1 MTVSINLQHSLS
13 DLALDSQRFTSKDD
27 IKPWLQNYLLHKKG
41 IHVVIARSD
50 ANKIV
55 FRCKSD
61 KSKETAEKL
70 SIGSRRQISCP
81 FKIRAN
87 YSIRNHVWTLV
98 VMNENHDHELDN
110 FGLIQQSKLAYLFNH
125 HKTDESGLLSLGSD
139 DSTAAALT
147 NSSKS
152 NTSSDVFSSF
162 IPSSTEMVS
171 PNEVHDNHNLALSID
186 ELKDTVTSK
195 DNSDSEKMLDT
206 FEEQKSKKRKVP
218 RGHNVKR
225 RKTKIDTIS
234 VHDEGQEP
242 RQDKSSKEVV
252 GDLRDQVNVLISN
265 TIINNQN
272 FTDKEKSIMIKSF
285 FSRFISDYKGIIN
298 TVANQQKMALN
309 SWFNTPNPAQTN
321 LHSHAN
327 TNLIPLS
334 PLLNDTDTEY
344 TSATPNNSNNQSI
357 DNLTHLP
364 NMSLGSS
371 LITNIG
377 ATSNTTGPSNSNA
390 NNNYNNFIVPPQM
403 QLLQIQNQNQQLPSF
418 NTIQNQLPLS
428 PNSLANNST
437 ASLFVNNFNTNLN
450 SNTSSLIPPINNS
463 NSNTNTTLNPSHL
476 LKSSNKNNVFN
487 HNVNLTASSNLLSRN
502 EYKQNNSLNPINNN
516 IALSNTISLNTN
528 QNSGSISNTNTL
540 NSSIVNYGGL
550 SSPNN
555 NIINPN
561 IQNNSTNGAFYN
573 KEILSGN
580 TSNNPQNSTTSNT
593 SGALNHIASLNDN
606 GW

>member
-13 DLALDSQRFTSKDD
+13 DLGLDSQRFTNKDD
-27 IKPWLQNYLLHKKG
+27 IKPWLQNYLLQKKG

-61 KSKETAEKL
+61 KSKETPEKL

-81 FKIRAN
+81 FKVRAN

-110 FGLIQQSKLAYLFNH
+110 FGLMQQSKLAYLFNH
-125 HKTDESGLLSLGSD
+125 HKNDESGLLSLGSD

-147 NSSKS
+147 TSSKS

-162 IPSSTEMVS
+162 IPSTEMVS
-171 PNEVHDNHNLALSID
+171 PNEVHNSNHLTLSIN

-195 DNSDSEKMLDT
+195 HNSDSEKILGT
-206 FEEQKSKKRKVP
+206 FEEEQKSKKRKVS

-225 RKTKIDTIS
+225 RKTKSDTIS
-234 VHDEGQEP
+234 VHDEDQGSP
-242 RQDKSSKEVV
+242 QDKSGKEVV
-252 GDLRDQVNVLISN
+252 NDLREQVNLLISN

-272 FTDKEKSIMIKSF
+272 FTNKEKSMMIKSF

-309 SWFNTPNPAQTN
+309 SWFNTPNTAQTSLN
-321 LHSHAN
+321 SHAN

-377 ATSNTTGPSNSNA
+377 ASANSIGPSNSNA

-428 PNSLANNST
+428 PTSLANNST

-450 SNTSSLIPPINNS
+450 SNSSSLIPPIN

-487 HNVNLTASSNLLSRN
+487 NSMNLPASSNLLSRN
-502 EYKQNNSLNPINNN
+502 EYKQNSSLNPINNN
-516 IALSNTISLNTN
+516 IALSNAISLNTN
-528 QNSGSISNTNTL
+528 QISGPISNNNTL
-540 NSSIVNYGGL
+540 NSSTVNYGGL

-561 IQNNSTNGAFYN
+561 LHNNSTNGAFYN
-573 KEILSGN
+573 KEIVSGN
-580 TSNNPQNSTTSNT
+580 TSNIPQNSTTSNT
-593 SGALNHIASLNDN
+593 SSALNHIASLNDN